1 MPWYLWVT
9 LRTDGAWTREFF
21 LEHNIGRALQPL
33 EGHSGPAILFYVG
46 VILVGFFPWS
56 VLTVAT
62 ALRVT
67 SATRQNDVP
76 RQRQAMIFLLCW
88 VGVYVGLFSLAQ
100 TKLPSYVTPC
110 YPALALLVS
119 YFVSRWTLAG
129 DVSLVWIRAG
139 LVSLLLVGVGLSVG
153 LTVAAIRFAP
163 GSEWVGLLGCVPIL
177 GGALC
182 WRWLGRAQHGHA
194 AFGLAGT
201 AVAFCVLLMAVL
213 PVEVG
218 KRQRYVEL
226 LQATHLHTGPLVAF
240 GHLEPSWVF
249 YGGRS
254 IHYFA
259 GHEVEAFKQFLNQ
272 HTDTWVITTR
282 QRLRQ
287 LRQEVAGEFDVISS
301 TRYFLRNRQLVLAR
315 LPQQLVTAE
324 LAPTADD
331 PMTR

>member
-1 MPWYLWVT
+1 
-9 LRTDGAWTREFF
+9 
-21 LEHNIGRALQPL
+21 
-33 EGHSGPAILFYVG
+33 
-46 VILVGFFPWS
+46 
-56 VLTVAT
+56 
-62 ALRVT
+62 
-67 SATRQNDVP
+67 
-76 RQRQAMIFLLCW
+76 
-88 VGVYVGLFSLAQ
+88 
-100 TKLPSYVTPC
+100 
-110 YPALALLVS
+110 
-119 YFVSRWTLAG
+119 
-129 DVSLVWIRAG
+129 
-139 LVSLLLVGVGLSVG
+139 
-153 LTVAAIRFAP
+153 
-163 GSEWVGLLGCVPIL
+163 
-177 GGALC
+177 
-182 WRWLGRAQHGHA
+182 
-194 AFGLAGT
+194 
-201 AVAFCVLLMAVL
+201 MAVL

-272 HTDTWVITTR
+272 HADTWVITTR